1 MDLEKVRQILERYR
15 YEKSSLVSIL
25 QDIQADLNFL
35 PRGILKEISNCL
47 DIPLSMVYE
56 VATFYKAFS
65 LEPKGRHKIKVCLG
79 TACHVR
85 GGARLLDYIESLLNI
100 KRGESSSD
108 LRFNLETVN
117 CLGACALG
125 PVMVI
130 DGDYFGKVETNK
142 IDTIL
147 KRYQ

>member
-1 MDLEKVRQILERYR
+1 MDLKKVRQIIERYQYDR
-15 YEKSSLVSIL
+15 SSLVSIL
-25 QDIQADLNFL
+25 HNIQKEFHFL
-35 PRGILKEISNCL
+35 PRSAIKEISNCL

-65 LEPKGRHKIKVCLG
+65 LEPKGRHTIKVCLG

-85 GGARLLDYIESLLNI
+85 GGARVLGYIESLLNI
-100 KRGESSSD
+100 KEGESSAD

-130 DGDYFGKVETNK
+130 DGDYFGKVEMDR
-142 IDTIL
+142 IEPIL
-147 KRYQ
+147 QRYR